1 MSPRGEPSHPP
12 TALHPSLVGG
22 STGDATETH
31 ALAHAFQSSPRAPNR
46 AWGFWGMTNT
56 EHLATTPTLFLC
68 LDASDIGGVYLR
80 LRTEVK
86 NALDPRVYNGHVH
99 TWPLREGLG
108 YEIYSTLL
116 EVGREH
122 RQFINAGYS
131 TRWNG
136 SAMVAEYT
144 EDAIEH
150 LRQIQEEVDTIN
162 GINGA

>member
-1 MSPRGEPSHPP
+1 MIFTPP
-12 TALHPSLVGG
+12 T
-22 STGDATETH
+22 
-31 ALAHAFQSSPRAPNR
+31 
-46 AWGFWGMTNT
+46 M
-56 EHLATTPTLFLC
+56 FLC
-68 LDASDIGGVYLR
+68 LDASPGTGGVYYR
-80 LRTEVK
+80 LRTEVE
-86 NALDPRVYNGHVH
+86 NALDPRVESGHVH
-99 TWPLREGLG
+99 TWPIREGLG

-122 RQFINAGYS
+122 RKHVVAGYA

-162 GINGA
+162 AA